1 MPFSWRWSGGTI
13 SLNLGVIW
21 EMSDKTPVA
30 RAPLM
35 RAGPASRDT
44 PGTLAEFLS
53 QSVSPDS
60 SNHNVV
66 GRRFGLKRCQHKA
79 GSLARSRIE
88 AQNIHYMGNVS
99 STVRV
104 LVGEDEATLLKNI
117 D

>member
-1 MPFSWRWSGGTI
+1 MAAEGMQFSWRWNGGTN

-44 PGTLAEFLS
+44 PGPLAQFLS
-53 QSVSPDS
+53 QTVSSDS

-66 GRRFGLKRCQHKA
+66 GRQFGVDQRHR
-79 GSLARSRIE
+79 LAPME
-88 AQNIHYMGNVS
+88 VS
-99 STVRV
+99 W
-104 LVGEDEATLLKNI
+104 
-117 D
+117 